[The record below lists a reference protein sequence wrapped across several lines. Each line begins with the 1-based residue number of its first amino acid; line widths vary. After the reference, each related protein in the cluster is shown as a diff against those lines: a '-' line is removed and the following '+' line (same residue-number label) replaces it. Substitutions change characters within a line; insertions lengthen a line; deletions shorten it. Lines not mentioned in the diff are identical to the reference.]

1 MRDNRDELD
10 RLLDSALAT
19 YADPGPDSGLEQRI
33 LGRMA
38 NEAASAPRRRWLPWA
53 MAASAAAGLLLFVVL
68 SRPSGHHPPA
78 ASPQHA
84 QVTPPSLAAPAE
96 DANPPVSRPD
106 LTRRIE
112 SPARI
117 PRPRQV
123 AAVDRSAPLP
133 KLEVFPTP
141 HPVTRQE
148 RSLAQ
153 FAARAPQP
161 VQEALARSLEQ
172 GVPLTVPSIHTL
184 PVATVHTLPFDW
196 PDATEL
202 GPPTAG
208 EN

>member
-1 MRDNRDELD
+1 LNRIA
-10 RLLDSALAT
+10 S
-19 YADPGPDSGLEQRI
+19 
-33 LGRMA
+33 
-38 NEAASAPRRRWLPWA
+38 EAASAPRRRWLPWG
-53 MAASAAAGLLLFVVL
+53 MALPIAAGLLLFLVL
-68 SRPSGHHPPA
+68 FYRGANHPPTT
-78 ASPQHA
+78 SPRHA
-84 QVTPPSLAAPAE
+84 QVTPRSLAAPAE
-96 DANPPVSRPD
+96 AANRPVSRPD

-148 RSLAQ
+148 RALAQ